1 MRIKHTGKVGI
12 DMKRETR
19 TAMSASRRAMS
30 INDRRHRPSEAA
42 DNRAQMYNA
51 VRFTFA
57 QLFFGIFGFTPL
69 PI

>member
-1 MRIKHTGKVGI
+1 MRIKHRGKVGI

-30 INDRRHRPSEAA
+30 SAMSAH
-42 DNRAQMYNA
+42 NA